1 MIKSLY
7 FDNTAYQYA
16 YELERLIRNFS
27 LPHRLEFYTDKTPHG
42 TDYAY
47 FCADNG
53 KLSVTVS
60 DNDTVYKESS
70 DVCELSD
77 YENELCRL
85 LCRCMERHGHAPLP
99 WGILTGVRPVKYIR
113 SIYET
118 RDNAEKY
125 LRNSLLV
132 SDKKI
137 QLANDVIRIQK
148 PVLDSLDLKKISL
161 YVSIPFC
168 PSRCSYCSFISAS
181 GEGAL
186 KLIDDYFGL
195 LLKELDI
202 YADIVKRFSLKV
214 DTVYIGGG
222 TPTTLSAS
230 QLDRLIDKLGEFDI
244 ANIREF
250 TAEAGRPDTIT
261 EDKLRA
267 LKNGGVRRISIN
279 PQSMNDSVLE
289 AVGRRHT
296 VKQVCEAFD
305 IARKVGFDCINSD
318 IIAGL
323 PAETEHSF
331 EASLQQLCK
340 LSPENITVHTLSLKR
355 SSALFRQFGNNI
367 GKGAKYMTDTAYDML
382 CEKGYFPYYLYRQ
395 KNIADNLENIGYC
408 KDGCES
414 IYNICIMEDVQTILA
429 AGCGASTKLYDGKN
443 VSRVINYKYPYEYIS
458 RFALMNERKRDIE
471 NFFGR
476 KINSCIIF
484 LIVLQYK
491 KAFLKGN
498 TAMDFKDEIDF
509 ITEKAKQ
516 LTDTGIRKADEVIG
530 ISKLKLRCIQL
541 DALIKAKYTELGR
554 TMYGMVKNDSSD
566 ADRIAQAV
574 MDIDHLY
581 KKMAQC
587 NARIELMKKIV
598 TCPVCGTKNRFSNT
612 YCTAC
617 MHKLVST
624 DEEPEDYAFNPDDA
638 ENR

>member
-16 YELERLIRNFS
+16 YEFERLIRNFS

-70 DVCELSD
+70 DVCEPSD

-118 RDNAEKY
+118 RDDAEKY

-137 QLANDVIRIQK
+137 RLANDVIRIQK

-161 YVSIPFC
+161 YISIPFC

-318 IIAGL
+318 IIAVL

-471 NFFGR
+471 NFF
-476 KINSCIIF
+476 
-484 LIVLQYK
+484 
-491 KAFLKGN
+491 
-498 TAMDFKDEIDF
+498 E
-509 ITEKAKQ
+509 EK
-516 LTDTGIRKADEVIG
+516 LTLA
-530 ISKLKLRCIQL
+530 
-541 DALIKAKYTELGR
+541 
-554 TMYGMVKNDSSD
+554 
-566 ADRIAQAV
+566 
-574 MDIDHLY
+574 
-581 KKMAQC
+581 
-587 NARIELMKKIV
+587 
-598 TCPVCGTKNRFSNT
+598 
-612 YCTAC
+612 
-617 MHKLVST
+617 
-624 DEEPEDYAFNPDDA
+624 
-638 ENR
+638 

>member
-27 LPHRLEFYTDKTPHG
+27 LPHRLEFYTDKTPDG
-42 TDYAY
+42 TDYSY

-70 DVCELSD
+70 DVCEPSD

-118 RDNAEKY
+118 RDNAEEY

-137 QLANDVIRIQK
+137 RLANDVIRIQK
-148 PVLDSLDLKKISL
+148 PVLDLLDLRKISL
-161 YVSIPFC
+161 YISIPFC

-181 GEGAL
+181 GKGAL

-261 EDKLRA
+261 EDKLRT

-305 IARKVGFDCINSD
+305 KARKVGFDCINSD

-331 EASLQQLCK
+331 EASLQQLCE

-471 NFFGR
+471 NFF
-476 KINSCIIF
+476 
-484 LIVLQYK
+484 
-491 KAFLKGN
+491 
-498 TAMDFKDEIDF
+498 E
-509 ITEKAKQ
+509 EK
-516 LTDTGIRKADEVIG
+516 LTLA
-530 ISKLKLRCIQL
+530 
-541 DALIKAKYTELGR
+541 
-554 TMYGMVKNDSSD
+554 
-566 ADRIAQAV
+566 
-574 MDIDHLY
+574 
-581 KKMAQC
+581 
-587 NARIELMKKIV
+587 
-598 TCPVCGTKNRFSNT
+598 
-612 YCTAC
+612 
-617 MHKLVST
+617 
-624 DEEPEDYAFNPDDA
+624 
-638 ENR
+638 

>member
-70 DVCELSD
+70 DVCEPSD

-118 RDNAEKY
+118 RDNAEEY

-137 QLANDVIRIQK
+137 RLANDVIRIQK
-148 PVLDSLDLKKISL
+148 PFL
-161 YVSIPFC
+161 
-168 PSRCSYCSFISAS
+168 
-181 GEGAL
+181 
-186 KLIDDYFGL
+186 
-195 LLKELDI
+195 
-202 YADIVKRFSLKV
+202 VKRFSLKV

-471 NFFGR
+471 NFF
-476 KINSCIIF
+476 
-484 LIVLQYK
+484 
-491 KAFLKGN
+491 
-498 TAMDFKDEIDF
+498 E
-509 ITEKAKQ
+509 EK
-516 LTDTGIRKADEVIG
+516 LTLA
-530 ISKLKLRCIQL
+530 
-541 DALIKAKYTELGR
+541 
-554 TMYGMVKNDSSD
+554 
-566 ADRIAQAV
+566 
-574 MDIDHLY
+574 
-581 KKMAQC
+581 
-587 NARIELMKKIV
+587 
-598 TCPVCGTKNRFSNT
+598 
-612 YCTAC
+612 
-617 MHKLVST
+617 
-624 DEEPEDYAFNPDDA
+624 
-638 ENR
+638 

>member
-7 FDNTAYQYA
+7 FDNTAYEFA

-27 LPHRLEFYTDKTPHG
+27 LPHKLEFYTDKIPGG

-53 KLSVTVS
+53 NLSVTVS
-60 DNDTVYKESS
+60 DNDITYTETAHSA
-70 DVCELSD
+70 EPSD
-77 YENELCRL
+77 YETELCRL
-85 LCRCMERHGHAPLP
+85 LCRCMEKHGHAPLP

-118 RDNAEKY
+118 RDNAEDYIK
-125 LRNSLLV
+125 NTLLV
-132 SDKKI
+132 SSRKLK
-137 QLANDVIRIQK
+137 LANDVIRLQK
-148 PVLDSLDLKKISL
+148 PVLDTLGLKKISL

-168 PSRCSYCSFISAS
+168 PSRCSYCSFVSAS

-186 KLIDDYFGL
+186 KLIDDYFEL

-202 YADIVKRFSLKV
+202 YADIVRRYSLKV

-261 EDKLRA
+261 KDKLRT

-279 PQSMNDSVLE
+279 PQSMNDNVLQ

-305 IARKVGFDCINSD
+305 TARKVGFECINSD

-323 PAETEHSF
+323 PAETEMSF
-331 EASLQQLCK
+331 EQSLKRLCD

-355 SSALFRQFGNNI
+355 SSALFRQFGDDI
-367 GKGAKYMTDTAYDML
+367 GKGAENMTDTAYDML
-382 CEKGYFPYYLYRQ
+382 TEKGYLPYYLYRQ
-395 KNIADNLENIGYC
+395 KNIADNLENVGYC
-408 KDGCES
+408 KDGFES

-458 RFALMNERKRDIE
+458 RFELMNERKREIE
-471 NFFGR
+471 DFF
-476 KINSCIIF
+476 
-484 LIVLQYK
+484 
-491 KAFLKGN
+491 
-498 TAMDFKDEIDF
+498 E
-509 ITEKAKQ
+509 
-516 LTDTGIRKADEVIG
+516 
-530 ISKLKLRCIQL
+530 SKLTL
-541 DALIKAKYTELGR
+541 A
-554 TMYGMVKNDSSD
+554 
-566 ADRIAQAV
+566 
-574 MDIDHLY
+574 
-581 KKMAQC
+581 
-587 NARIELMKKIV
+587 
-598 TCPVCGTKNRFSNT
+598 
-612 YCTAC
+612 
-617 MHKLVST
+617 
-624 DEEPEDYAFNPDDA
+624 
-638 ENR
+638 